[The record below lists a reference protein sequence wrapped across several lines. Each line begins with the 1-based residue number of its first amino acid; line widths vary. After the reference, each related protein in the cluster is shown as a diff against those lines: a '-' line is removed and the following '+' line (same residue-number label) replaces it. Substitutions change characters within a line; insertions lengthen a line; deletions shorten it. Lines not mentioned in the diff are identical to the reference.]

1 MEVRYGLRQK
11 NARQRKELVPKV
23 GLGLLPEAF
32 AAVALCLVDIGLRL
46 HAWTVARVAASHSL
60 TSPSGIELGGS

>member
-1 MEVRYGLRQK
+1 MEVRYGLRQQS
-11 NARQRKELVPKV
+11 ARLRKEVAPKA

-32 AAVALCLVDIGLRL
+32 AAVALCLVDIGLHL
-46 HAWTVARVAASHSL
+46 HAWTAARVVASRSL